1 MTWLLATFIV
11 LTFLGTPALLQ
22 LDLIQHPLR
31 ELSLVVTKTLQPL
44 QARVAWQLIFEPI
57 EATPN
62 IASRLDL
69 SCCKAVTIL
78 RCRSLRLNEPRLS
91 HCQQTLAYRING

>member
-11 LTFLGTPALLQ
+11 VTFLGTPALLQ

-44 QARVAWQLIFEPI
+44 QARVAG
-57 EATPN
+57 
-62 IASRLDL
+62 S
-69 SCCKAVTIL
+69 
-78 RCRSLRLNEPRLS
+78 
-91 HCQQTLAYRING
+91 

>member
-1 MTWLLATFIV
+1 MRLVAGQTLWVLPHLETYRIYNVKFEPYLCKTNQATLRPDYGWPFVFMTWLLATFIV

-44 QARVAWQLIFEPI
+44 QARVAG
-57 EATPN
+57 
-62 IASRLDL
+62 S
-69 SCCKAVTIL
+69 
-78 RCRSLRLNEPRLS
+78 
-91 HCQQTLAYRING
+91 